1 MPTIEA
7 LKDYEIFDRFNN
19 KWICS
24 IYKNLHY
31 QDAPSF
37 MRLRCSALNYNRI
50 METNNDEYTLLRL
63 LRYITVYLDELQFV
77 SHDTVRLADVSPL
90 PEH

>member
-1 MPTIEA
+1 MPIIEP

-19 KWICS
+19 KWICT

-31 QDAPSF
+31 QGAPSF

-63 LRYITVYLDELQFV
+63 LRYITIYLDELQFV

>member
-1 MPTIEA
+1 
-7 LKDYEIFDRFNN
+7 
-19 KWICS
+19 
-24 IYKNLHY
+24 
-31 QDAPSF
+31 